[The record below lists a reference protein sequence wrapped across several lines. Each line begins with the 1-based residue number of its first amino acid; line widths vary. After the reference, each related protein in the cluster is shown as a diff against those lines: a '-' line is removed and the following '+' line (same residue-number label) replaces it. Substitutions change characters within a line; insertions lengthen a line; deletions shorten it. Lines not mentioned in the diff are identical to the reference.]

1 LEQSNKVLCE
11 RFNVQS
17 YPTMYLG
24 PPEILASGSWAT
36 KGKRG
41 LDSVEGK
48 DVVTADDLLE
58 WVNKHINK

>member
-1 LEQSNKVLCE
+1 
-11 RFNVQS
+11 
-17 YPTMYLG
+17 MYLG